1 MQTRPDRARSA
12 RRRPDRG
19 GSAHSAHSARGN
31 STGGFTLVEL
41 LVVIAMIAVLI
52 SLVISATSVLMQT
65 SRGLTC
71 LANQRQMMLA
81 WDGYATDNAGRYVA
95 PDTNRH
101 AWDWVRSV
109 GNNMGPGNTEKI
121 SALTEGRLYPYVGDV
136 RLYRSPVDESDPIL
150 RPRTY
155 SLSAFFTD
163 GEGTSDWNGP
173 PSWSIGTRSRIPKP
187 SETIAMVAEH
197 DRRGHNING
206 WGINPYTP
214 DWIDQLMTFDTGYFN
229 FAFADGHVERYK
241 WAGESYTDPR
251 SHRSRFQRSG
261 PTHERVLPRTG
272 LGLGLR
278 TTLPRKRRP
287 LRRLV
292 SPTNGQNQPSIAP
305 RIRHS
310 GSRGVFFWRL

>member
-1 MQTRPDRARSA
+1 MKIVLPKLPRAGYGVTETNLRDCADIERSFPCSINGAVQMPTRSRYHHVREPR
-12 RRRPDRG
+12 
-19 GSAHSAHSARGN
+19 
-31 STGGFTLVEL
+31 GFTLVEL

-52 SLVISATSVLMQT
+52 SLVISATGVLMQT

-71 LANQRQMMLA
+71 LSNQRQMMLS

-101 AWDWVRSV
+101 VWDWVRSV
-109 GNNMGPGNTEKI
+109 GNNMGPGNTERI
-121 SALTEGRLYPYVGDV
+121 AALTEGRLYPYVGDV
-136 RLYRSPVDESDPIL
+136 RLYRSPVDESDPLL

-187 SETIAMVAEH
+187 SETITMVAEN

-206 WGINPYTP
+206 WGIDPYTP
-214 DWIDQLMTFDTGYFN
+214 VWIDQLMTYDTGYFN

-241 WAGESYTDPR
+241 WAGESYTDPDPIEVAFNDPGQLTNVYYPGPDWDWV
-251 SHRSRFQRSG
+251 SQRLF
-261 PTHERVLPRTG
+261 P
-272 LGLGLR
+272 
-278 TTLPRKRRP
+278 
-287 LRRLV
+287 
-292 SPTNGQNQPSIAP
+292 
-305 RIRHS
+305 
-310 GSRGVFFWRL
+310 GSVALYGDW